1 MYRPR
6 PVFVIPALLSLAGL
20 PGILPASFAQ
30 GSPPAKPQDETFFE
44 AVEVNVVNVEVFVT
58 DKSGKFV
65 PGLTQADFE
74 VLEDGKPVEIT
85 NFYGAQETALS
96 QSAAA
101 APVQVPE
108 EQRLYLT
115 VFFDNQTLTPPD
127 RNRVT
132 KEIEKFVRTRLRPE
146 DRVMVVSY
154 DGPGS
159 LQVRQPST
167 SDPAAVVAA
176 LKEVSSGNAGG
187 LNRLTD
193 LRQILTQL
201 SQGDTDSPES
211 AGGAQGTAE
220 VYQGGGVASA
230 EAVYES
236 IRLYSEQRY
245 QEIRS
250 SLRTLGRF
258 VDALSGLPGRKAVLY
273 VSGGMSLRPAQALFE
288 AYQTKYGDIQRRI
301 GLQVTLD
308 AFQTDTTVMFREI
321 GERAN
326 ANRITFYSLGLP
338 TTPGA
343 GQDLLWTGTQETL
356 EAQNLTQ
363 SLLLVTSPTGG
374 LAAFDPN
381 RANVLLEQMR
391 HDFHHYYS
399 LGYSPPPRTRAGNHK
414 ITVKVKRPGLEVRHR
429 EAYHH
434 RNAKDRL
441 HHQTYAALL
450 FRTGNENP
458 LDVSLLVDGERPAP
472 QRGQR
477 EVSLLVTFP
486 MAKLVLLPQE
496 QFHEGRVTVMI
507 GARDTQ
513 GRTSD
518 LMQIDVP
525 VRVPNAQMEQ
535 SQEQSVAY
543 RTTLLLGN
551 DPQTLVVA
559 VRDEYGNVDST
570 ITADYAEAGRTPVPS
585 DAPNA
590 PGTPGTPAAPER
602 KGDR

>member
-1 MYRPR
+1 MDRPS
-6 PVFVIPALLSLAGL
+6 PVFVIPALLLLAGL
-20 PGILPASFAQ
+20 PGIVPASSAQ
-30 GSPPAKPQDETFFE
+30 GSAPPKPQDETFFE

-58 DKSGKFV
+58 DKSGKFI
-65 PGLTQADFE
+65 PGLTLDDFE
-74 VLEDGKPVEIT
+74 VLEDGKAVEIT
-85 NFYGAQETALS
+85 NFYAAQEAALS
-96 QSAAA
+96 QTAAA

-115 VFFDNQTLTPPD
+115 IFFDNQTLTPPD

-132 KEIEKFVRTRLRPE
+132 QEIEAFVRTRLRPE

-187 LNRLTD
+187 LDRLTD

-201 SQGDTDSPES
+201 SQADTSEDPQ
-211 AGGAQGTAE
+211 AVGGVSGSAE
-220 VYQGGGVASA
+220 VYQGAAAAAA
-230 EAVYES
+230 ESVYES
-236 IRLYSEQRY
+236 IRIYSEQRY
-245 QEIRS
+245 QEVRS

-273 VSGGMSLRPAQALFE
+273 VSGGMSLRPAQALFD
-288 AYQTKYGDIQRRI
+288 AYLNKFQSIQHRM
-301 GLQVTLD
+301 GLQVTLA

-343 GQDLLWTGTQETL
+343 GQDLLWSGSQEVL

-381 RANVLLEQMR
+381 RASVLLEQMR
-391 HDFHHYYS
+391 NDFHHYYS
-399 LGYSPPPRTRAGNHK
+399 LGYSPPPRKRAGNHK

-441 HHQTYAALL
+441 HHQTYASLL
-450 FRTGNENP
+450 FGSGNENP

-472 QRGQR
+472 QRGHR

-486 MAKLVLLPQE
+486 MARLVLLPQE
-496 QFHEGRVTVMI
+496 QFHEGRVTVLI

-525 VRVPNAQMEQ
+525 VRVPNAQMEH
-535 SQEQSVAY
+535 SQEQNVAY

-570 ITADYAEAGRTPVPS
+570 VTADYAAAGRTPVPS
-585 DAPNA
+585 DGP
-590 PGTPGTPAAPER
+590 TPDRNGER
-602 KGDR
+602 